1 MCEATA
7 YIMDKDGKE
16 ELLLAD
22 VDLIEPQDDGS
33 MRLVSIYGEQKT
45 INAKIKSMSLVNHRV
60 VFAPGA

>member
-7 YIMDKDGKE
+7 YIMDKEGKE

-45 INAKIKSMSLVNHRV
+45 VNARIKSMSLVNHRV
-60 VFAPGA
+60 VFAPSA